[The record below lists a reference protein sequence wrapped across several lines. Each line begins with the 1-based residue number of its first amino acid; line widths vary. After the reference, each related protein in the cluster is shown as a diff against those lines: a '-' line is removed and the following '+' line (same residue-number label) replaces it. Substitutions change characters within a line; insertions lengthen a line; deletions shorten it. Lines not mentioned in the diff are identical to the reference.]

1 MAERRLAYV
10 QAAEREMPKFRAAL
24 DAFGSAADLIHAE
37 HGAAWGRMARDKAA
51 AERAQEKSRAR
62 RRRALE
68 EVDLDQ
74 FNWIPSKPN
83 PWTLRLWFRLWKENG
98 RDVRLLLPAYHRR
111 GNRASRYTVSMV
123 ADRPDTYQCMD
134 LAISDAFLTMPRRNK
149 EYAYQAY
156 RRLCAEKDVADVVHF
171 STFCTRI
178 KTKVDAFE
186 EYRAR
191 NGSRAAYLRFH
202 VFHRTKPPERPLEE
216 VEVDHCLID
225 VFAIH
230 PVTGKNL
237 GRPWLTAILDRATRV
252 ILGVHLSFAPPSYAT
267 LMRAMAHAMWPKD
280 LSGIDGL
287 QHDWPCHG
295 VWDMIFTDNGKE
307 FHSHSL
313 MNTAAIMQFTVV
325 HLPAKHPWLKGAI
338 ERLWRTMGIQV
349 YSLMEGATLSKTPDH
364 YDHVERANMSL
375 DDIRRRT
382 VRWIVDEY
390 HHNKHGTLGC
400 TPMQRWFDLVDRYPV
415 RPVPDFDHVIRL
427 TGEIRMVAIGNVG
440 VEINGQLYVD
450 VDERTGAFGA
460 RLRAMRSRRDGLKA
474 RWTVPFG
481 PVRPGRDLDP
491 RRRAGG
497 VGAAALHRTRDLPG
511 RVQVPA
517 QGPRPS
523 GKEDGRAWAGHHRRP
538 HPGGKRPGRAR
549 G

>member
-1 MAERRLAYV
+1 MAVIPLRFQPGDTLVVRGDGGTAVQRVVQRVRSGWLLNPLDGTDFRTWTDTEINDIYRARRLVHQPCNIANLSAAAAEAMERTWEYWKPEVREVAEMRLAYV
-10 QAAEREMPKFRAAL
+10 QAAEREMPRFRAAL
-24 DAFGSAADLIHAE
+24 DAFRAAADLIHAE

-51 AERAQEKSRAR
+51 AERVQERLRAR

-74 FNWIPSKPN
+74 FDWVPAKPN
-83 PWTLRLWFRLWKENG
+83 PWTLRLWFKLWNENG

-111 GNRASRYTVSMV
+111 GNRASRYAVSTV

-149 EYAYQAY
+149 DYAYQAY
-156 RRLCAEKDVADVVHF
+156 RRLCADNGVADVVHF

-313 MNTAAIMQFTVV
+313 MTTAALMQFTVV

-349 YSLMEGATLSKTPDH
+349 YSLMEGATLSKTLGPLRPRRAGQ
-364 YDHVERANMSL
+364 HVAGRHPPTNRAV
-375 DDIRRRT
+375 DRRR
-382 VRWIVDEY
+382 VSPQQAWHAWV
-390 HHNKHGTLGC
+390 HPHAAL
-400 TPMQRWFDLVDRYPV
+400 
-415 RPVPDFDHVIRL
+415 
-427 TGEIRMVAIGNVG
+427 
-440 VEINGQLYVD
+440 
-450 VDERTGAFGA
+450 
-460 RLRAMRSRRDGLKA
+460 
-474 RWTVPFG
+474 
-481 PVRPGRDLDP
+481 VRPGRQVSRSPGAGLRPRDP
-491 RRRAGG
+491 
-497 VGAAALHRTRDLPG
+497 P
-511 RVQVPA
+511 
-517 QGPRPS
+517 
-523 GKEDGRAWAGHHRRP
+523 DG
-538 HPGGKRPGRAR
+538 
-549 G
+549 